1 VIRKILKFHTIAV
14 FRELFLY
21 HHNSLEFRAKLF
33 TLVIAANPNAG
44 ECEFDALQKIANEIY
59 SDDDRAQSLL
69 MITAEMV
76 RRIQRDKSHNL
87 DYLIEDIMKDLAL
100 YPRYHQK
107 IIIEYLEP
115 LIECAIDEASCT
127 YQIRIIEFLKN
138 LKREYTR

>member
-1 VIRKILKFHTIAV
+1 MIRKILKFRTMAM

-33 TLVIAANPNAG
+33 SLVIAANPNAG
-44 ECEFDALQKIANEIY
+44 ECEFEALRKIATEIY
-59 SDDDRAQSLL
+59 SDEDRAQSLV
-69 MITAEMV
+69 MITGEMV
-76 RRIQRDKSHNL
+76 SRIQHDKTHNL
-87 DYLIEDIMKDLAL
+87 DHLVEDIVRDLTL

-107 IIIEYLEP
+107 IVPEFLEP

-138 LKREYTR
+138 LKSEHG